1 VSKRGLRLASGVLAA
16 TVTWLLLSRSVELQR
31 ARDDGALLV
40 GGLSFAAY
48 LFTIAYSIY
57 LRSYWFPARS
67 PARVGPFARWMLTIA
82 ALSAFG
88 LTVAFAFPELPQT
101 HEGQLFVTT
110 VAFTGVAVGLV
121 LTVTAGGSASSP
133 RAPDVD
139 PPPFLSRALRV
150 AFFIGAVYVAGA
162 FFLGPVFLFHHELTE
177 RIDVPACRAH
187 CEARGYTYRSFAT
200 RKGGYA
206 CICADGAT
214 PHAFN
219 EHGRILGGHGTAAE
233 ILDGFL
239 RFGASLLIGLGWP
252 ALTVLGAMR
261 ARAHWKAQ

>member
-1 VSKRGLRLASGVLAA
+1 MSKRGFRLASGVLAA
-16 TVTWLLLSRSVELQR
+16 TITWLLLSKFVELQR

-40 GGLSFAAY
+40 GGLAFAAY

-67 PARVGPFARWMLTIA
+67 PARVGPFASWMLTIA
-82 ALSAFG
+82 ALAAFG
-88 LTVAFAFPELPQT
+88 LTIAFAFPELPQT

-110 VAFTGVAVGLV
+110 VTFTGVAIGLV
-121 LTVTAGGSASSP
+121 LTVTAGGSASPP

-139 PPPFLSRALRV
+139 PPSFLSRALRLV
-150 AFFIGAVYVAGA
+150 FLIGAVYVAGA

-177 RIDVPACRAH
+177 RVDVPACRAH
-187 CEARGYTYRSFAT
+187 CEARGYTYRSFAA

-214 PHAFN
+214 PHVFN
-219 EHGRILGGHGTAAE
+219 EHGRILGGHGTAADV
-233 ILDGFL
+233 LDGFL

-252 ALTVLGAMR
+252 ALTVLGGTR
-261 ARAHWKAQ
+261 AWARWKAK